1 MPNYHISQK
10 TGRAN
15 VCRAKEENCPLK
27 DADGNTVPHFDDKE
41 QAQAFVEQDLAQKYG
56 STETLEKEKNKR
68 VDKKSNSEQ
77 QKPQDIKI
85 STYSPNFSIF
95 TNLSHIADYDY
106 GYSKDCD
113 SEAIDEDSIVIN
125 SINEEELTTSIMG
138 IDKINSISEEEKKEI
153 FDELR
158 ENLRSS
164 GAFNPEN
171 YFGYTRGYDGNSKI
185 YIKPKNGQLQRR
197 IEQEYYK
204 KPNAKDDKGILEYV
218 RSKGQETAG
227 LSPVEAIKEQ
237 LTNEN
242 NGRRSSLVDNST
254 GVSTATLK
262 IRDIQIKAKGHYENI
277 EPLPMKSNNTSPNI
291 AGVVVRT
298 GTTYHLV
305 DGYHRTK
312 NLINNKRI
320 LSKYIVLY

>member
-1 MPNYHISQK
+1 MPNYHINQK
-10 TGRAN
+10 TGKAN
-15 VCRAKEENCPLK
+15 VCRAKDGNCPLK
-27 DADGNTVPHFDDKE
+27 DADGNKVPHFDNKE
-41 QAQAFVEQDLAQKYG
+41 QAQAFIEQNLAQEYG
-56 STETLEKEKNKR
+56 STKTLEKEKNKNA
-68 VDKKSNSEQ
+68 DKKLISEK

-95 TNLSHIADYDY
+95 NNLSHIADCDY
-106 GYSKDCD
+106 GYREDYYSDL
-113 SEAIDEDSIVIN
+113 IDEDSIVIN
-125 SINEEELTTSIMG
+125 SINEEELTASIMD
-138 IDKINSISEEEKKEI
+138 IDNINSISEEEKKEI

-158 ENLRSS
+158 ENLRVS

-171 YFGYTRGYDGNSKI
+171 YFGYTHGYDGNSKI
-185 YIKPKNGQLQRR
+185 YIKTKNDQLQKR

-204 KPNAKDDKGILEYV
+204 KPNAKDNKGILEYV

-242 NGRRSSLVDNST
+242 NGRRSSLVDNAT

-262 IRDIQIKAKGHYENI
+262 IRDIQIKAKEHYENV
-277 EPLPMKSNNTSPNI
+277 EPLPMESNNTADKI

-312 NLINNKRI
+312 ELINDKRI